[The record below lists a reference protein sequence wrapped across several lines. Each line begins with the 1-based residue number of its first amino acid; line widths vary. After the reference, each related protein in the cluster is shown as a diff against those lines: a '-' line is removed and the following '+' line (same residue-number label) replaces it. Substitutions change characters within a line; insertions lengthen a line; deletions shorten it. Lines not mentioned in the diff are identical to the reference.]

1 MNRDINLYGNPIL
14 KIERKKTG
22 MKLTSMALLLV
33 AAGMLFLAGIA
44 IGRMTVN
51 QQPTQREATTA
62 PAVNIVPTADLTV
75 PTFDVPGEDVPGLP
89 RFPGMMRVEYRQ
101 VIVGDLLETEVE
113 YVVEGSLE
121 PVHDHFR
128 RVFDEEGW
136 NVADLQV
143 FQGERT
149 FFVVKDDREAL
160 VELESRGPLV
170 EVEIELTEPV
180 PDTAGTI
187 TEP

>member
-1 MNRDINLYGNPIL
+1 
-14 KIERKKTG
+14 
-22 MKLTSMALLLV
+22 MKLTSIALLLA
-33 AAGMLFLAGIA
+33 AAGMLLLAGFA
-44 IGRMTVN
+44 IGRMTVSRQPA
-51 QQPTQREATTA
+51 QQEPAIA
-62 PAVNIVPTADLTV
+62 PALTIVPTADLTV

-101 VIVGDLLETEVE
+101 VIVGELLETEVE
-113 YVVEGSLE
+113 YVVEGALE

-136 NVADLQV
+136 SVADLQV

-180 PDTAGTI
+180 PADMVD